1 MSGFVARTLS
11 SPMKHLISVA
21 LLLATASL
29 ASAADL
35 VDVRFERSERT
46 QWGESLYVLG
56 DLPELGADDP
66 TRAIRMLPSQNSRW
80 ALEVALPAGASYSYR
95 FLIRSNAA
103 DALPRPQNARQVGST
118 QRGQAPGALK
128 RRVRV
133 RYYSGWSRVV
143 LSHPGGQVWL
153 TRVGAGRS
161 GSESLWEGVV
171 ETTQTE
177 LAFTLGDGAQGVD
190 RAPGRASYTSGYG
203 ELSVLDGRI
212 YPGQIAPQGI
222 ETQGRVLR
230 YNGFRSQVLGNQRDL
245 FIYLPR
251 NYQRGTKRY
260 PVIYAHDGQN
270 LFGPEAMFGGW
281 RLERA
286 ADAAIAA
293 GHMEEVIVIGVANT
307 RARMSEYMP
316 EADGGEALK
325 YGRFLTDELKPW
337 VDRTLRTKTG
347 REDTALLGS
356 SLGGIVSLYLAWKR
370 PDVFGKVGSLSGSYW
385 LRGWVDQIG
394 AKPSQSLKVWLD
406 SGNEGGSSFDSM
418 EHTLFV
424 RDHLLRQGFSY
435 GKDVKHF
442 VGYGERHNEAAWRNR
457 VGRSLRFLFPAR

>member
-1 MSGFVARTLS
+1 MKHS
-11 SPMKHLISVA
+11 SPLLPRFGLA
-21 LLLATASL
+21 LLTLVASATL
-29 ASAADL
+29 ASAQDPVA
-35 VDVRFERSERT
+35 VRFERTQQT
-46 QWGESLYVLG
+46 QWGESLYLLG
-56 DLPELGADDP
+56 DLPELGGDDP
-66 TRAIRMLPSQNSRW
+66 TRAIRMVPSQNHRW
-80 ALEVALPAGASYSYR
+80 SLEVALPAGARYR
-95 FLIRSNAA
+95 YRYLIRDNAA
-103 DALPRPQNARQVGST
+103 DALPKAQNAREVGSA
-118 QRGQAPGALK
+118 QSAQVPGALR

-133 RYYSGWSRVV
+133 RYYSGWARVV
-143 LSHPGGQVWL
+143 LTHPGGQVWL

-161 GSESLWEGVV
+161 GGEALWEGVV
-171 ETTQTE
+171 ETSRPE
-177 LAFTLGDGAQGVD
+177 LEFTLGDGGQGVD
-190 RAPGRASYTSGYG
+190 RPAGGGSYDSGYG
-203 ELSVLDGRI
+203 DLSVLDGRI
-212 YPGQIAPQGI
+212 YPGQVAPQGI

-230 YNGFRSQVLGNQRDL
+230 YQGFGSQVLGNQRDL

-251 NYQRGTKRY
+251 NYQRGAKRY

-270 LFGPEAMFGGW
+270 LFGPEALFGGW

-286 ADAAIAA
+286 LDAAIAA

-325 YGRFLTDELKPW
+325 YGRFLSEELKPW
-337 VDRTLRTKTG
+337 VDRTLRTKPG

-370 PDVFGKVGSLSGSYW
+370 PEVFGKVGSLSGSYW

-394 AKPSQSLKVWLD
+394 AKPSQPLKVWLD

-424 RDHLLRQGFSY
+424 RDHLLRQGLRY
-435 GKDVKHF
+435 GQDVQHF
-442 VGYGERHNEAAWRNR
+442 VGYGHRHNEAAWRTR